1 MVLWTRHL
9 NEEKRCL
16 ELYVGWVTPF
26 VEFTTTNDKVVIFGP
41 WTKDDGNRAYHKFTF
56 NRSMK

>member
-1 MVLWTRHL
+1 MSGIIRWLGH
-9 NEEKRCL
+9 
-16 ELYVGWVTPF
+16 PF

-41 WTKDDGNRAYHKFTF
+41 WTKDDGNRAYHKFTV